1 MTSLLGLSADLEERG
16 PGLMFRVSKDGRLY
30 PALAI
35 RYGGKIRAY
44 LNVCAHQ
51 GLRLN
56 RDKNLFFN
64 RDGNLL
70 KCMSH
75 GAMFEPDTGVC
86 SWGPCEGLSLIAL
99 NVVEDDENIFFQD
112 EEYDLVED

>member
-1 MTSLLGLSADLEERG
+1 MTCLLGLAADIEERG
-16 PGLMFRVSKDGRLY
+16 PGLMFHVNKGGRIY
-30 PALAI
+30 PALVI
-35 RYGGKIRAY
+35 RYEGKIRAY

-56 RDKNLFFN
+56 RDKNIFFN

-75 GAMFEPDTGVC
+75 GAMFEPDSGVC

-99 NVVEDDENIFFQD
+99 QVSEEDENIYYRD
-112 EEYDLVED
+112 KDYDLIED

>member
-1 MTSLLGLSADLEERG
+1 MTSLLGLSTDLEERG
-16 PGLMFRVSKDGRLY
+16 PGLMFRVNKSGRIY

-35 RYGGKIRAY
+35 RYEGKTQAY

-75 GAMFEPDTGVC
+75 GAMFEPDSGLC
-86 SWGPCEGLSLIAL
+86 SWRPCEGLSLIPL
-99 NVVEDDENIFFQD
+99 QVIEEDENILFQD
-112 EEYDLVED
+112 EDYELIED